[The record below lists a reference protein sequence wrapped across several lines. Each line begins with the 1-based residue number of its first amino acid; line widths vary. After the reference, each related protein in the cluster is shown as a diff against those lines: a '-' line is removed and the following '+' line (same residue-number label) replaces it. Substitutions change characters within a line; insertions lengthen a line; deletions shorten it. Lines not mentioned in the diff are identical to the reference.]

1 MKMGAKGLKL
11 LKSFESC
18 SLTAYKGAGEKYYT
32 IGWGHCGPDVKKGQK
47 ISQKLADQ
55 YLVEDI
61 KTREAYV
68 EKYVKSFKPN
78 QNQFDALV
86 DYVYNR
92 GVKGLIEL
100 CNNSKTAAD
109 FSKNILI
116 YWGSNTAAKKGIMRR
131 RQAEKDLFDTPV
143 TAKKSNDTIH
153 LPVPTKILRYD
164 KTLTPDD
171 EVKWVQYRLN
181 ITEMFSEDLII
192 DGKFGKGTLDAVKA
206 FQKAKG
212 LKADGEVGPKTVEA
226 LRKY

>member
-1 MKMGAKGLKL
+1 MKMGTEGLKL

-32 IGWGHCGPDVKKGQK
+32 IGWGHCGPDIKKGQK
-47 ISQKLADQ
+47 ISQQLADQ
-55 YLVEDI
+55 YLVEDL

-100 CNNSKTAAD
+100 CNNSKTASD
-109 FSKNILI
+109 FSKNILV

-131 RQAEKDLFDTPV
+131 RQAEKKLFDTPV
-143 TAKKSNDTIH
+143 ESKNEYPTP
-153 LPVPTKILRYD
+153 LPAPTKILRYD
-164 KTLTPDD
+164 KTLKVDD
-171 EVKWVQYRLN
+171 EVKWLQYRLN
-181 ITEMFSEDLII
+181 RTGLFSEDLVI
-192 DGKFGKGTLDAVKA
+192 DGKFGKGTLAAVKA
-206 FQKAKG
+206 FQKHEG
-212 LKADGEVGPKTVEA
+212 LVVDGEVGPKTIAA
-226 LRKY
+226 LL

>member
-1 MKMGAKGLKL
+1 MKMGAEGLKL

-47 ISQKLADQ
+47 INQKLADQ
-55 YLVEDI
+55 YLVEDL
-61 KTREAYV
+61 KAREAYV

-100 CNNSKTAAD
+100 CNNSKTASD

-116 YWGSNTAAKKGIMRR
+116 YWGSNTAVKKGIMRR

-143 TAKKSNDTIH
+143 GGKKEPNAF
-153 LPVPTKILRYD
+153 PVPTKILRYD
-164 KTLTPDD
+164 KALKVDD
-171 EVKWVQYRLN
+171 EVKWLQYKLN
-181 ITEMFSEDLII
+181 RTELFSEDLVI
-192 DGKFGKGTLDAVKA
+192 DGKFGKGTLAAVKA
-206 FQKAKG
+206 FQKHEG
-212 LKADGEVGPKTVEA
+212 LVVDGEVGPKTIAA
-226 LRKY
+226 LL

>member
-55 YLVEDI
+55 YLVEDL

-68 EKYVKSFKPN
+68 EKYVKPFKPN

-100 CNNSKTAAD
+100 CNNSKTASD
-109 FSKNILI
+109 FSRNILV
-116 YWGSNTAAKKGIMRR
+116 YWGSNAAVKKGIMRR

-143 TAKKSNDTIH
+143 GGKKDSNTF
-153 LPVPTKILRYD
+153 PEPTKTLRYD
-164 KTLTPDD
+164 KTLKIDD
-171 EVKWVQYRLN
+171 EVKWLQYQLN
-181 ITEMFSEDLII
+181 KSDLFSYDIAI
-192 DGKFGKGTLDAVKA
+192 DGQFGKDTLAAVEA
-206 FQKAKG
+206 FQEAAG
-212 LKADGEVGPKTVEA
+212 LKVDGIVGPKTVEA

>member
-1 MKMGAKGLKL
+1 MKMGAEGLKL

-32 IGWGHCGPDVKKGQK
+32 IGWGHSGADVKKGQK

-55 YLVEDI
+55 YLVEDL

-100 CNNSKTAAD
+100 CNNSKTASD
-109 FSKNILI
+109 FSKNILV

-143 TAKKSNDTIH
+143 GGKKDSNTF
-153 LPVPTKILRYD
+153 PEPTKTLRYD
-164 KTLTPDD
+164 KALKVDN
-171 EVKWVQYRLN
+171 EVKWLQYQLN
-181 ITEMFSEDLII
+181 KSDLFSYDIAN
-192 DGKFGKGTLDAVKA
+192 DGQFGKDTLAAVEA
-206 FQKAKG
+206 FQEADG
-212 LKADGEVGPKTVEA
+212 LKVDGIVGPKTIEA